1 MRYEPKLLLKEPHL
15 LLHDH
20 FSLCQKR
27 LQRLYSSLKNNTVP
41 LKKYNDVFLE
51 QKKFGYIEVTIEI
64 ALLGNCHYISH
75 HQVIREDKNT
85 SKLRTASDTSARSEG
100 LSVHKCLYKDSRLT
114 PLIVDIFY
122 CLNIGHREHCTKM
135 KFSIMDFFSKC
146 DQIRSFLRIWSHL
159 LKKSIMENFVF
170 CAVRTIFTNWL

>member
-1 MRYEPKLLLKEPHL
+1 MRYETKLLLKEPHL

-27 LQRLYSSLKNNTVP
+27 LQRLYSSLKNSTVP
-41 LKKYNDVFLE
+41 LKKYSDVFVE

-64 ALLGNCHYISH
+64 ALLGNCHCISH
-75 HQVIREDKNT
+75 HPVIREDKNT
-85 SKLRTASDTSARSEG
+85 SKFRIISDTSARSEG
-100 LSVHKCLYKDSRLT
+100 LTLH
-114 PLIVDIFY
+114 IFY
-122 CLNIGHREHCTKM
+122 CVNIGHREHCTKM
-135 KFSIMDFFSKC
+135 KFSIIDFFSKC